1 VQSRAQ
7 QTQVSVRGE
16 ARRTVAPDQASI
28 SCAVSATADNKQ
40 SAVDGARRGLAQVTG
55 ELAALGGD
63 VFTVRTER
71 APLTWSAYST
81 QTHPEFDY
89 DESTGHHGPTG
100 RHQSSISLLL
110 TVRDFTLL
118 TGVEAVIASNAAV
131 DVHSVEWSVDH
142 DNSAWASVRADAI
155 HAALLKGRDYA
166 AALGGSVTGV
176 EHVADAGLLTGD
188 LPAPTA
194 MREYALSTDRGG
206 APDTAS
212 LDPVP
217 QVLIA
222 TIEARLTAA
231 VEPPE
236 VS

>member
-1 VQSRAQ
+1 MQSRAQ
-7 QTQVSVRGE
+7 PTQVSVRGE

-28 SCAVSATADNKQ
+28 SCTVSATAASKQ
-40 SAVDGARRGLAQVTG
+40 SAVDDARRGLAQVTG

-89 DESTGHHGPTG
+89 DENTGHHGPTG
-100 RHQSSISLLL
+100 RHHSSIGLLL

-118 TGVEAVIASNAAV
+118 AGIEAVIAGGAAL
-131 DVHSVEWSVDH
+131 DVQSVEWSVDH
-142 DNSAWASVRADAI
+142 DNAAWASVRAAAI
-155 HAALLKGRDYA
+155 RAALLKGRDYA
-166 AALGGSVTGV
+166 AALGGAVTGV

-188 LPAPTA
+188 LPAPAA
-194 MREYALSTDRGG
+194 MRAFALSTDRGG
-206 APDTAS
+206 APDAAS

-231 VEPPE
+231 IEPPE